1 MTAVSPRLPLGRLRN
16 VGNPLARA
24 GRIVV
29 ARLERREQLAR
40 PPAYVVLCATVTVL
54 NIVGLVMIL
63 SASSVAALS
72 DYGSSW
78 HFFNRQL
85 LWAVVGL
92 ATFLVASRID
102 YRRWRRMAPLLLLVA
117 FGTLSLVLVGG
128 KLVSGSQRW
137 LVLGPLQVQPS
148 EIAKLAL
155 LVCGAEVLTKRAD
168 RLEDPRAWR
177 PVIAIFFVFAALVM
191 KEPDLASTIVL
202 GVIVGA
208 LLIVGGV
215 RARHLAQ
222 MIAIAVVGTGVLSLL
237 AGYRRAR
244 MFSFLHPGHDVGN
257 TGYQLWRSLI
267 AIGSGGLNGVG
278 LGAGRAKWFFLP
290 NAHTDFIFAIIGE
303 ELGFIGCLLVL
314 GLFVGLG
321 LVGLRIAQ
329 RAPDRFGMLIAT
341 GVTAWIVGQ
350 AAINLGAVVGMLP
363 VSGVPLPFL
372 SVGGTSLV
380 ITMFGVGVVANIARQ
395 TAPSPSRGRSR
406 TPTRRVRAR
415 AS

>member
-1 MTAVSPRLPLGRLRN
+1 MTAVSPRLPLGRMR
-16 VGNPLARA
+16 GIANPFARA
-24 GRIVV
+24 GRSVV
-29 ARLERREQLAR
+29 ARMERRAALSR
-40 PPAYVVLCATVTVL
+40 PPVYVVLCATVAVL
-54 NIVGLVMIL
+54 NVVGLVMIL

-78 HFFNRQL
+78 YFFNRQL
-85 LWAVVGL
+85 MWALVGL
-92 ATFLVASRID
+92 GAFLLASHID
-102 YRRWRRMAPLLLLVA
+102 YRRWRRLAPLLFVIALL
-117 FGTLSLVLVGG
+117 TLSVVLVGG

-137 LVLGPLQVQPS
+137 IVLGPLQLQPS

-155 LVCGAEVLTKRAD
+155 LLCGAQILTQRAD
-168 RLEDPRAWR
+168 RLDDPRAWR
-177 PVIAIFFVFAALVM
+177 PVVAIFFVFAVLVM

-202 GVIVGA
+202 GLVVA
-208 LLIVGGV
+208 SLLIVGGV
-215 RARHLAQ
+215 PMKHLAQ
-222 MIAIAVVGTGVLSLL
+222 MFAVAVAGTAVLSLL

-257 TGYQLWRSLI
+257 TGYQLYRSLI
-267 AIGSGGLNGVG
+267 AIGSGGVNGVG

-290 NAHTDFIFAIIGE
+290 NAHTDFIFSIIGE

-321 LVGLRIAQ
+321 LVGLRIAR

-350 AAINLGAVVGMLP
+350 AAINLGAVVGLLP

-380 ITMFGVGVVANIARQ
+380 ITMFSAGVVANIARQ
-395 TAPSPSRGRSR
+395 TAPP
-406 TPTRRVRAR
+406 PTRTRPRQSKRPVRAR

>member
-1 MTAVSPRLPLGRLRN
+1 MTAVSPRLPLDRLREI
-16 VGNPLARA
+16 GNPFARV
-24 GRIVV
+24 GRSVV
-29 ARLERREQLAR
+29 ARLERREQLPR
-40 PPAYVVLCATVTVL
+40 PPAYVVLCATVAVL
-54 NIVGLVMIL
+54 NVVGLVMIL

-78 HFFNRQL
+78 YFFNRQL
-85 LWAVVGL
+85 VWALVGL
-92 ATFLVASRID
+92 GTFFVASRID
-102 YRRWRRMAPLLLLVA
+102 YRRWRQVAPWLLVFA
-117 FGTLSLVLVGG
+117 CGTLSLVLVGG

-137 LVLGPLQVQPS
+137 LVLGPLQLQPS

-155 LVCGAEVLTKRAD
+155 LLCGAEVLTRRAD
-168 RLEDPRAWR
+168 RLDDPRTWR
-177 PVIAIFFVFAALVM
+177 PVIAIFVVFAVLVM

-202 GVIVGA
+202 AMIMGS

-222 MIAIAVVGTGVLSLL
+222 MIAVLVAGAGVLSLL

-244 MFSFLHPGHDVGN
+244 LFSFLHPGHDVGN

-341 GVTAWIVGQ
+341 GVTAWVVGQ
-350 AAINLGAVVGMLP
+350 AAINLGAVVGLLP

-395 TAPSPSRGRSR
+395 TAPAPSTGRSR
-406 TPTRRVRAR
+406 APTRRVRAR

>member
-1 MTAVSPRLPLGRLRN
+1 MTAISPRVPLRRLRRI
-16 VGNPLARA
+16 GNPIARA
-24 GRIVV
+24 RQSLI
-29 ARLERREQLAR
+29 ARLVRREELPR

-54 NIVGLVMIL
+54 NVVGLVMIL

-78 HFFNRQL
+78 YFFNRQL
-85 LWAVVGL
+85 MWALIGL
-92 ATFLVASRID
+92 ATFLIASRID
-102 YRRWRRMAPLLLLVA
+102 YRKWRRTAPFLLGFA
-117 FGTLSLVLVGG
+117 FVTLALVLVGG

-137 LVLGPLQVQPS
+137 LVLGPLQLQPS

-155 LVCGAEVLTKRAD
+155 LVCGAEILTKRAD
-168 RLEDPRAWR
+168 RMDDPRAWR
-177 PVIAIFFVFAALVM
+177 PVIAIFLVFAALVM

-202 GVIVGA
+202 GVVVGA

-215 RARHLAQ
+215 RTKHLAQ
-222 MIAIAVVGTGVLSLL
+222 MIGIAALGTGVLSLL

-257 TGYQLWRSLI
+257 TGYQLYRSLI

-321 LVGLRIAQ
+321 LIGLRIAR

-350 AAINLGAVVGMLP
+350 AAINLGAVVGLLP

-395 TAPSPSRGRSR
+395 TAPTPAR
-406 TPTRRVRAR
+406 TRPRAPKRPVRAR

>member
-1 MTAVSPRLPLGRLRN
+1 
-16 VGNPLARA
+16 
-24 GRIVV
+24 
-29 ARLERREQLAR
+29 
-40 PPAYVVLCATVTVL
+40 
-54 NIVGLVMIL
+54 
-63 SASSVAALS
+63 
-72 DYGSSW
+72 
-78 HFFNRQL
+78 
-85 LWAVVGL
+85 
-92 ATFLVASRID
+92 
-102 YRRWRRMAPLLLLVA
+102 
-117 FGTLSLVLVGG
+117 
-128 KLVSGSQRW
+128 LVSGSQRW
-137 LVLGPLQVQPS
+137 LVFGPLQLQPS

-155 LVCGAEVLTKRAD
+155 LVCGAEILAKRAD
-168 RLEDPRAWR
+168 RLDDPRQWR
-177 PVIAIFFVFAALVM
+177 PVVAIFLVFAALVM

-202 GVIVGA
+202 GLIVAA

-215 RARHLAQ
+215 RAKHLAQ
-222 MIAIAVVGTGVLSLL
+222 MLAIAVAGTGVLSLL

-244 MFSFLHPGHDVGN
+244 MFSFLHPGHDIGN
-257 TGYQLWRSLI
+257 SGYQLYRSLI

-303 ELGFIGCLLVL
+303 ELGFIGSLLVL

-321 LVGLRIAQ
+321 LVGLRIAR

-350 AAINLGAVVGMLP
+350 AAINLGAVVGLLP

-395 TAPSPSRGRSR
+395 TMPTPSRSR
-406 TPTRRVRAR
+406 RERPANERVRAR
-415 AS
+415 VS

>member
-1 MTAVSPRLPLGRLRN
+1 MTAVSPRLQLDRFRGM
-16 VGNPLARA
+16 GNPFARA
-24 GRIVV
+24 GRAVL

-40 PPAYVVLCATVTVL
+40 PPAYVVLCATVTVRDV
-54 NIVGLVMIL
+54 VGLVMIL

-78 HFFNRQL
+78 YFFDRQL

-92 ATFLVASRID
+92 ATFLGASRFD
-102 YRRWRRMAPLLLLVA
+102 YRRWRRMAPLLLFLAVGVLL
-117 FGTLSLVLVGG
+117 FVLVDG

-137 LVLGPLQVQPS
+137 LVLGPLQLQPS

-155 LVCGAEVLTKRAD
+155 LVCGAEILTKRAD
-168 RLEDPRAWR
+168 RLDDPRAWR
-177 PVIAIFFVFAALVM
+177 PVLAIFVVFAALVM

-215 RARHLAQ
+215 RARHLVR
-222 MIAIAVVGTGVLSLL
+222 MIAAGVLGAGVLSLL

-314 GLFVGLG
+314 GLFAGLG
-321 LVGLRIAQ
+321 LVGLRIAL
-329 RAPDRFGMLIAT
+329 RAPDRFGMLLAT

-350 AAINLGAVVGMLP
+350 AAINLGAVVGLLP

-380 ITMFGVGVVANIARQ
+380 ITMLGVGIVANIARQ
-395 TAPSPSRGRSR
+395 TAPVPTRARSR
-406 TPTRRVRAR
+406 TPNRPVRAR

>member
-1 MTAVSPRLPLGRLRN
+1 MTAVSPRLPLDRLRDI
-16 VGNPLARA
+16 GNPFARA
-24 GRIVV
+24 GRSVV
-29 ARLERREQLAR
+29 ARLEQREQLPR
-40 PPAYVVLCATVTVL
+40 PPAYVVLCATVAVL
-54 NIVGLVMIL
+54 NVVGLVMIL

-78 HFFNRQL
+78 YFFDRQL
-85 LWAVVGL
+85 LWALVGL

-102 YRRWRRMAPLLLLVA
+102 YRRWRQAAPWLLVFA
-117 FGTLSLVLVGG
+117 SGTLTLVLVGG

-137 LVLGPLQVQPS
+137 LVLGPLQLQPS

-155 LVCGAEVLTKRAD
+155 LLCGAEVLTRRAD
-168 RLEDPRAWR
+168 RLDDPRAWR
-177 PVIAIFFVFAALVM
+177 PVVAIFVVFAVLVM

-202 GVIVGA
+202 ALIMGS

-222 MIAIAVVGTGVLSLL
+222 MIAIGVVGAGALSLL

-329 RAPDRFGMLIAT
+329 RAPDRFGMLVAT
-341 GVTAWIVGQ
+341 GVTAWVVGQ

-395 TAPSPSRGRSR
+395 TAPAPTAGRSR
-406 TPTRRVRAR
+406 AQTRRVRAR